1 MKRKLL
7 LAMLI
12 GAFATMA
19 KADNRVLKVLQTDG
33 QVTTI
38 NLNDEPRT
46 TYADGNLVITTSKTT
61 ITYPLEKVRRYTYE
75 TLTTGISMKPS
86 LKTEMS
92 QNGET
97 LTFRGLKSGETIM
110 LYNTAGQVLRRI
122 NSEKGGETT
131 VSVANMPAGVYLV
144 KVNDVTYKITKR

>member
-7 LAMLI
+7 LAMFI

-19 KADNRVLKVLQTDG
+19 KAEDRVLKVLQTDG

-38 NLNDEPRT
+38 SLNDEPRT
-46 TYADGNLVITTSKTT
+46 TYADGNLVITTSQTT

-75 TLTTGISMKPS
+75 SLATGISTKPS

-92 QNGET
+92 QNGEA
-97 LTFRGLKSGETIM
+97 LTFTGLKSGETIM
-110 LYNTAGQVLRRI
+110 LYNTAGQILRRI
-122 NSEKGGETT
+122 NSEKEGATT
-131 VSVANMPAGVYLV
+131 VSVADLPAGVYVV
-144 KVNDVTYKITKR
+144 KLNDVTYKITKR